1 MTSTRPHRSARY
13 VATLWLALVLFAL
26 KALVPPGYMPGTHA
40 GANLIEL
47 CSATGRIFVQAPAPA
62 STHQQADERHAAQAA
77 ACPVGA
83 AVAAVPMPP
92 SLPALTPAS
101 SAYSFPFSARAPP
114 APARLLFAGAPLGAR
129 APPASLV

>member
-26 KALVPPGYMPGTHA
+26 KALVPPGYMPGTHV

-47 CSATGRIFVQAPAPA
+47 CSATGRIFVQAPE

-92 SLPALTPAS
+92 SLPALTPVS
-101 SAYSFPFSARAPP
+101 SAHSFPFSARAPP
-114 APARLLFAGAPLGAR
+114 ARTHYTFTGAPLGAR
-129 APPASLV
+129 APPSSLV